1 MKRLLR
7 KLVFL
12 TLSAGLAACCFAAC
26 GELEN
31 KLPPPHLEEDL
42 KLSTPSNVQLFV
54 DVVRWDSV
62 EHASEYT
69 VQVGQTTET
78 VSVEYF
84 DVSSWI
90 LTGAY
95 DIRVMAKAEGYEA
108 SEWSEPVKLV
118 IGTKG
123 LEFTLTADGAGY
135 EVSRGTANVNNTHVY
150 IPSFYNDL
158 PVVSVAKQA
167 FYQCSRLTGV
177 TLPESV
183 SNIGGGAFNTCNRLE
198 KVNIP
203 EAVTELEAA
212 VFYECLSLKSIKLP
226 SGLRALGNTVF
237 YGCRALAEID
247 IPETV
252 EKIGVSTFEET
263 PWLEAQLHETVYI
276 NKVLYQYKAPSE
288 TEEFYIDDIRED
300 TIYISGTAVVGLKNL
315 VGINIPN
322 SVKGIGYN
330 AFGSCG
336 LKEVV
341 LPESIVELEQ
351 GIFSRCK
358 SLERVVIPKSLQTLP
373 RIFAQCF
380 SLKEIV
386 YTGTIEEWKKIE
398 PTKATVASPWDDY
411 LPDDYIIICSD
422 GTIYNNKNA

>member
-7 KLVFL
+7 KLVLL

-31 KLPPPHLEEDL
+31 KLPPPPLEEDL
-42 KLSTPSNVQLFV
+42 KLATPSNVQLFV

-62 EHASEYT
+62 EHATEYI

-95 DIRVMAKAEGYEA
+95 DIRVMAKAEGYEN
-108 SEWSEPVKLV
+108 SKWSEPVKLV

-123 LEFTLTADGAGY
+123 LEFTLTKDESGY
-135 EVSRGTANVNNTHVY
+135 EVSRGAANVNNTHVY

-158 PVVSVAKQA
+158 PVVSVAKEA
-167 FYQCSRLTGV
+167 FYQCTRLTGV
-177 TLPESV
+177 TLPDSV
-183 SNIGGGAFNTCNRLE
+183 SNIGKYAFNTCSRLAE
-198 KVNIP
+198 VNIP
-203 EAVTELEAA
+203 EAVTKLTVAL
-212 VFYECLSLKSIKLP
+212 FRECTSLKNIKLP
-226 SGLRALGNTVF
+226 SGLRELENTVF
-237 YGCRALAEID
+237 YGCTALAEID

-252 EKIGVSTFEET
+252 EKIGVSTFEGT
-263 PWLEAQLHETVYI
+263 PWLEAQSHETVYI
-276 NKVLYQYKAPSE
+276 NKILYKYKAPSE

-300 TIYISGTAVVGLKNL
+300 TVYISGSAVVGLRNL
-315 VGINIPN
+315 VGIKIPD
-322 SVKGIGYN
+322 SVKSIGYN

-341 LPESIVELEQ
+341 LPESIIELEQ
-351 GIFSRCK
+351 GIFTRCK
-358 SLERVVIPKSLQTLP
+358 SLERVVIPKSLQELP
-373 RIFAQCF
+373 RYTFSQCP
-380 SLKEIV
+380 SVKEIV
-386 YTGTIEEWKKIE
+386 YTGTMEEWKKIE
-398 PTKATVASPWDDY
+398 PVGSWDGTF
-411 LPDDYIIICSD
+411 PDDYIITCSD
-422 GTIYNNKNA
+422 GTIYNNKNAKEV

>member
-1 MKRLLR
+1 MKLR
-7 KLVFL
+7 FYTIL
-12 TLSAGLAACCFAAC
+12 TLTVGLAACCFAAC

-31 KLPPPHLEEDL
+31 KLPPPPSEEDL
-42 KLSTPSNVQLFV
+42 KLSTPSNVELFV

-69 VQVGQTTET
+69 VQVGQTTKT

-84 DVSSWI
+84 DLSSWI

-95 DIRVMAKAEGYEA
+95 EIRVMAKAEGYEA
-108 SEWSEPVKLV
+108 SEWSEPVRLV

-123 LEFTLTADGAGY
+123 LSFTLTKDGSGY
-135 EVSRGTANVNNTHVY
+135 EVSRGAANVNNTHVY

-158 PVVSVAKQA
+158 PVVAVAKQA

-177 TLPESV
+177 TLPDS
-183 SNIGGGAFNTCNRLE
+183 IGRIADGAFSGCSRLE
-198 KVNIP
+198 DVNIP
-203 EAVTELEAA
+203 EKITLLEAGA
-212 VFYECLSLKSIKLP
+212 FRDCLSLKSIKLP
-226 SGLRALGNTVF
+226 SGLHELENVVF
-237 YGCRALAEID
+237 YGCKALAEID

-252 EKIGVSTFEET
+252 EKIGVDTFEGT
-263 PWLEAQLHETVYI
+263 PWLEAQSHETVYI
-276 NKVLYQYKAPSE
+276 GKVLYLYKAPSE

-300 TIYISGTAVVGLKNL
+300 TVYISGTAVVGLKNL

-322 SVKGIGYN
+322 SIKGIGYN

-341 LPESIVELEQ
+341 LPESIVELGE

-373 RIFAQCF
+373 RIFPQCS

-386 YTGTIEEWKKIE
+386 YTGTMEEWKKIE
-398 PTKATVASPWDDY
+398 PTKATVVSPWDDY
-411 LPDDYIIICSD
+411 LPDDYIITCSD